1 MTGEEGSD
9 DETGSPHCA
18 DGAQSGRLRP
28 RSHIV
33 EPVTTGSV
41 VALVSR
47 YGLLAVFG
55 GTLLEGEGI
64 LIVAATLSTQG
75 VLDPVRVW
83 LTAST
88 GAWLGHLFWFTTGRA
103 IRGHRLAL
111 NSAALRARAAQV
123 KRLIEVRP
131 VTAILLLQYLY
142 GVRLVGT
149 VALGLTEFPL
159 LRFVLYQIV
168 NCLVWAGLIG
178 GVGYLLGGLATEI
191 FHGWFKWI
199 WMVASAVLVILLF
212 RFVGRLLD
220 RIKA

>member
-1 MTGEEGSD
+1 MPT
-9 DETGSPHCA
+9 
-18 DGAQSGRLRP
+18 P

-33 EPVTTGSV
+33 EPMTTGSV
-41 VALVSR
+41 AALVSR

-64 LIVAATLSTQG
+64 LIVAATLSAQG

-88 GAWLGHLFWFTTGRA
+88 GAWLGHMFWFTTGRA
-103 IRGHRLAL
+103 IRGRRLAL
-111 NSAALRARAAQV
+111 GSVAFRARGAQV
-123 KRLIEVRP
+123 KRLIEARP

-142 GVRLVGT
+142 GLRLVGA
-149 VALGLTEFPL
+149 VAFGLTEFSL

-178 GVGYLLGGLATEI
+178 GVAYLLGGLVTEI

-199 WMVASAVLVILLF
+199 WMAASAILVVLLL
-212 RFVGRLLD
+212 RFVGHRQD
-220 RIKA
+220 RIKAL

>member
-1 MTGEEGSD
+1 
-9 DETGSPHCA
+9 
-18 DGAQSGRLRP
+18 
-28 RSHIV
+28 
-33 EPVTTGSV
+33 
-41 VALVSR
+41 
-47 YGLLAVFG
+47 VFG

-64 LIVAATLSTQG
+64 LIVAATLSAQG

-83 LTAST
+83 LAASV
-88 GAWLGHLFWFTTGRA
+88 GAWLGHMFWFTAGRA
-103 IRGHRLAL
+103 IRGRRLSL
-111 NSAALRARAAQV
+111 GSAAFRARAAQV
-123 KRLIEVRP
+123 KRLIEARP
-131 VTAILLLQYLY
+131 GTAILLLQYLY
-142 GVRLVGT
+142 GLRLVGA

-178 GVGYLLGGLATEI
+178 GVGYLLSGLVTEI

-199 WMVASAVLVILLF
+199 WMVASAVLVVLLF

>member
-1 MTGEEGSD
+1 M
-9 DETGSPHCA
+9 
-18 DGAQSGRLRP
+18 
-28 RSHIV
+28 
-33 EPVTTGSV
+33 TTGSLA
-41 VALVSR
+41 ALVSR

-64 LIVAATLSTQG
+64 LIVAATLSAQR

-83 LTAST
+83 LAAST
-88 GAWLGHLFWFTTGRA
+88 GAWLGHMFWFITGRV
-103 IRGHRLAL
+103 ICGRRLAL
-111 NSAALRARAAQV
+111 RSAAFRARAAQI
-123 KRLIEVRP
+123 KRLIEDRP

-142 GVRLVGT
+142 GLRLVGA
-149 VALGLTEFPL
+149 VAFGLTEFSL
-159 LRFVLYQIV
+159 LRFVLYQII

-178 GVGYLLGGLATEI
+178 GVAYLLGGLVTEI

-199 WMVASAVLVILLF
+199 WMVASAVLVVLLF